1 MRYAILRAEQDHSEC
16 WEQARMRI
24 GMMLDIYKPYISGVT
39 HYVTLNKRALEQQGH
54 TVFVFTFG
62 GAGYADDEL
71 HVVRSPGL
79 PLSLKDTGLSLNLR
93 YSLAAQRKVRSMDVI
108 HVQHPFL
115 SGQLA
120 LRYARAR
127 GVPVIFTNHTR
138 YDLYAHHYLP
148 WFIPKAVSQTFLQT
162 YLPNFCQQCD
172 LVIAPSPGI
181 AGVLRDLGVAAE
193 IKVIP
198 NGIDLSPFRIP
209 DRAPAPVRAELR
221 LPEDALVLMY
231 LGRLGPEKNLAFL
244 LRAFSGVAAACPT
257 AVLALVGDGPET
269 DNLRDQAQKA
279 GLAARVFF
287 LGQVPHTDVPRYL
300 RAADVF
306 VTASETEAH
315 PFSLIEAMAAG
326 LPALG
331 IVSPGVG
338 DTIIDGVNGLLSTP
352 DLAVFTAKMVR
363 LVLDGDLRRALS
375 EQAVVSSQQFDI
387 KRTAALV
394 FSEYERLAGQR
405 THRRRDWRGVGQRL
419 RQWLP

>member
-1 MRYAILRAEQDHSEC
+1 VRV
-16 WEQARMRI
+16 
-24 GMMLDIYKPYISGVT
+24 GMMLDMYKPYISGVT
-39 HYVTLNKRALEQQGH
+39 NYVALNKRVLEAQGH

-62 GAGYADDEL
+62 GEDYEDDEL

-79 PLSLKDTGLSLNLR
+79 PLSVKDTGISINLR
-93 YSLAAQRKVRSMDVI
+93 YSRAAQRKVRSMDVV

-148 WFIPKAVSQTFLQT
+148 SFIPEAVSQTFLQT
-162 YLPNFCQQCD
+162 YLPSFCQRCD

-181 AGVLRDLGVAAE
+181 AAVLRDLGVASE
-193 IKVIP
+193 IKVSP
-198 NGIDLSPFRIP
+198 NGIELAPFE
-209 DRAPAPVRAELR
+209 APTNMRPRAELG
-221 LPEDALVLMY
+221 LPEQQVVLMY

-244 LRAFSGVAAACPT
+244 LRAFTGVAAACPDV
-257 AVLALVGDGPET
+257 VLALVGDGPET

-279 GLAARVFF
+279 GLAPRILFI
-287 LGQVPHTDVPRYL
+287 GQVPHEAVPAYL
-300 RAADVF
+300 HAADVF
-306 VTASETEAH
+306 VTASETEVH

-331 IVSPGVG
+331 ILSPGVG
-338 DTIIDGVNGLLSTP
+338 DTIDDGKNGLLSSP
-352 DLAVFTAKMVR
+352 DLAVFTAKLVR
-363 LVLDGDLRRALS
+363 LAMEPELRRTLGKQAL
-375 EQAVVSSQQFDI
+375 ESSRAFDI
-387 KRTAALV
+387 ERTSGLV
-394 FSEYERLAGQR
+394 LREYERLAGQR
-405 THRRRDWRGVGQRL
+405 TQRMRGWAGVGQRL

>member
-1 MRYAILRAEQDHSEC
+1 
-16 WEQARMRI
+16 MRI
-24 GMMLDIYKPYISGVT
+24 GMMLDMYKPYISGVT
-39 HYVTLNKRALEQQGH
+39 HYVTLNKRVLEQQGH

-62 GAGYADDEL
+62 GEDYEDDEL
-71 HVVRSPGL
+71 HVVRSAGL
-79 PLSLKDTGLSLNLR
+79 PLIVKETGLSLNLR

-108 HVQHPFL
+108 HVHHPFL

-120 LRYARAR
+120 LRYARSR

-148 WFIPKAVSQTFLQT
+148 SFIPEAVSQTFLQT
-162 YLPNFCQQCD
+162 YLPNFCQHCD
-172 LVIAPSPGI
+172 LVIAPSPGT
-181 AGVLRDLGVAAE
+181 ARVLRELGVAAE
-193 IKVIP
+193 MKVIP
-198 NGIDLSPFRIP
+198 NGIDLSPFRGLV
-209 DRAPAPVRAELR
+209 PVRTRAELG
-221 LPEDALVLMY
+221 LPEGKVILMY

-244 LRAFSGVAAACPT
+244 LRAFSGVAAACPE

-269 DNLRDQAQKA
+269 DNLRDQSQKS
-279 GLAARVFF
+279 GLAARVIFV
-287 LGQVPHTDVPRYL
+287 GQVAHAEVPGFL

-306 VTASETEAH
+306 VTASQTEVH

-338 DTIIDGVNGLLSTP
+338 DTIVAGVNGELSTP

-363 LVLDGDLRRALS
+363 LVLDRDRRRALA
-375 EQAVVSSQQFDI
+375 EEALVTAQQFDI
-387 KRTAALV
+387 NRTSALV

-405 THRRRDWRGVGQRL
+405 THRRRGWAGVSQRL
-419 RQWLP
+419 RHWLP